1 MITIKDAINQLLPNL
16 IEIAENTYKATK
28 SGVQKKEY
36 VINQLSEL
44 LKLKR
49 GTITKYASEQ
59 IEKLLSLPTKK
70 EK

>member
-16 IEIAENTYKATK
+16 IEIAENTFKEPK
-28 SGVQKKEY
+28 SGLEKKQY

-59 IEKLLSLPTKK
+59 IEKLLTLPTKK